1 MARMLVAL
9 VAALTCAG
17 AAACKTKSDAP
28 PCGTVGGQFYR
39 LASDE
44 LGSAGTD
51 EATRR
56 AVADQLP
63 ALRDSLAIACSDGK
77 WSAAVRSCMVAAANH
92 AAFQACE
99 QQLTDDQRK
108 ALDHAADG
116 EHPSSGT
123 R

>member
-1 MARMLVAL
+1 MHRILVLAV
-9 VAALTCAG
+9 VAVVAT
-17 AAACKTKSDAP
+17 ACHAKSAAP
-28 PCGTVGGQFYR
+28 PCGTVAGQFFK
-39 LASDE
+39 LASDD
-44 LGSAGTD
+44 LGSAAVD
-51 EATRR
+51 DSTRR

-63 ALRDSLAIACSDGK
+63 AMRDSLAIACSDGA
-77 WSAAVRSCMVAAANH
+77 WSPAVRTCMVAAPDH

-116 EHPSSGT
+116 KQSP

>member
-1 MARMLVAL
+1 MLVVL

-17 AAACKTKSDAP
+17 AAACKAKSDAP
-28 PCGTVGGQFYR
+28 PCGTVAGQFYR

-44 LGSAGTD
+44 LGSAGADDT
-51 EATRR
+51 TRR

-77 WSAAVRSCMVAAANH
+77 WSAAVRSCMVTAANH

-116 EHPSSGT
+116 EHPS